1 MAVTNLIEIT
11 EEVIDIT
18 VNNATDITIDLLTD
32 NVQIEINNLAVPS
45 ILSAATSISFG
56 GHAGM
61 EADTVQ
67 DAIIELADNAFKHD
81 STRRG
86 SEADEGDT
94 WYDMDDNQFK
104 VYRETAPTVFEWVPI
119 MLGNISVDS
128 DTLDA
133 GSF

>member
-1 MAVTNLIEIT
+1 MIPTA
-11 EEVIDIT
+11 D
-18 VNNATDITIDLLTD
+18 
-32 NVQIEINNLAVPS
+32 VQKIMERRPDETQEQYETRI
-45 ILSAATSISFG
+45 AA
-56 GHAGM
+56 M

-67 DAIIELADNAFKHD
+67 DAIIELADNAFKQD
-81 STRRG
+81 TTPQG
-86 SEADEGDT
+86 PEVDEGDT